1 MKFQIDA
8 QEKYSVLT
16 LLEEKLDS
24 RIAPA
29 LKSQFLL
36 MNAEGVRNLILDMR
50 EVRYADSSG
59 LSALLIGN
67 RLCQDA
73 RGVMI
78 MTDVQD
84 HVSKLVHISR
94 LDDILHIFPTRA
106 EAIEAVFL
114 NELEGDF
121 LGEDDTVDDDFMED
135 QIDDPEE
142 AEDWEEESFGEIQSD
157 DDRF

>member
-1 MKFQIDA
+1 
-8 QEKYSVLT
+8 
-16 LLEEKLDS
+16 
-24 RIAPA
+24 
-29 LKSQFLL
+29 
-36 MNAEGVRNLILDMR
+36 MR

-94 LDDILHIFPTRA
+94 LDDILHLFPTRT

-121 LGEDDTVDDDFMED
+121 LGEDETVDDDFMED

-142 AEDWEEESFGEIQSD
+142 AEDWEEESFGEIHSD